1 MLAFVIMFYFF
12 SFGREGAVWKLCSK
26 RICAKVR
33 WSEVHWDSG
42 YGTQVIPT
50 GSGHGGAESFG
61 EKKEFCSVFVQFH
74 FLEFSLSRV
83 LMYVWLMMDGGFFIS
98 SSHEIIP
105 EASSFSLMINY
116 VLFIGFIFILIKN
129 GYYMNRILS
138 HFDCSRDLS
147 SRQWFIW
154 FTEMGNSTI
163 LLA

>member
-1 MLAFVIMFYFF
+1 MHSSSCSTSSPLAGKGLSGNSVAKEFVPRFDGLRFI
-12 SFGREGAVWKLCSK
+12 ETLVTAH
-26 RICAKVR
+26 R
-33 WSEVHWDSG
+33 WFQQEAAMVE
-42 YGTQVIPT
+42 QRVL
-50 GSGHGGAESFG
+50 G

-74 FLEFSLSRV
+74 FLKFSLSRV

-138 HFDCSRDLS
+138 HFDCSRELS